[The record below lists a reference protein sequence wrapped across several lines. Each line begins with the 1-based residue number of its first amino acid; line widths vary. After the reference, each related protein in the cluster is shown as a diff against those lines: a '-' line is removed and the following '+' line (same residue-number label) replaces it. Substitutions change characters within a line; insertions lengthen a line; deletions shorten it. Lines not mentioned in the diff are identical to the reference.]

1 MTGRRRSGRLGLARG
16 LGVGLVVLF
25 GMNLI
30 PGCRGEEATR
40 SSAPKEV
47 VVVPARVES
56 MADRREYVGNVRA
69 INRVEVRARVRG
81 YLVEQLFED
90 GARVEEGDLLFRI
103 DPSEFEAA
111 LAEAKAELSRAQA
124 AAIRAKRDLERALE
138 LFEDD
143 VVSTA
148 LIDQRR
154 AERDTSVAAVEAAR
168 AAVRSAE
175 LDLSYCRIHAP
186 LTGRMGRALV
196 DVGNL
201 VGESGQDTVLAELV
215 QEDPIHVYFAPSESE
230 VRSWPPVVR
239 AGSEETGSGEEIPVR
254 IRLGDG
260 TDHPHA
266 GILDYR
272 DPTVD
277 ASRGTITLRARI
289 PNPEGTL
296 QPGQFA
302 HVIAVLPDIP
312 EAILVPQ
319 RAVLDEQGGSYVLVV
334 GSDDTAT
341 RRPIRLGRTVN
352 GMQQVLHGLAGGERV
367 VVDGVQGIR
376 SGDPVRV
383 RSIETAG
390 AGR

>member
-1 MTGRRRSGRLGLARG
+1 MMLCGLI
-16 LGVGLVVLF
+16 
-25 GMNLI
+25 LI

-47 VVVPARVES
+47 VVAPARVES
-56 MADRREYVGNVRA
+56 MADRREYVGNLRA
-69 INRVEVRARVRG
+69 VNRVEVRARVRG
-81 YLVEQLFED
+81 YLLEQLAED
-90 GARVEEGDLLFRI
+90 GARVEKGDLLFRI

-111 LAEAKAELSRAQA
+111 LAEAKAELSRARA
-124 AAIRAKRDLERALE
+124 AAIQAERDLERALE
-138 LFEDD
+138 LFEND

-148 LIDQRR
+148 VIDQRR

-175 LDLSYCRIHAP
+175 LDLSYCRVHAP

-239 AGSEETGSGEEIPVR
+239 GGSEETGAERKEIPVR

-260 TDHPHA
+260 TEHPHS

-272 DPTVD
+272 EPTVD
-277 ASRGTITLRARI
+277 AARGTVTLRARI
-289 PNPEGTL
+289 PNPDGTL
-296 QPGQFA
+296 RPGEFA
-302 HVIAVLPDIP
+302 HAIVVLPDIP
-312 EAILVPQ
+312 EAILIPQ

-334 GSDDTAT
+334 GPDDTAT

-352 GMQQVLHGLAGGERV
+352 GMQQVLHGLEGDESV
-367 VVDGVQGIR
+367 VVDGLQGVR

-390 AGR
+390 SGR